1 MDSPTLSQLA
11 RPVHGCTE
19 FCSIAKTNILGLID
33 ESVQTSL
40 LCTQC
45 QQIRTW
51 LESNFHRLKRDR
63 FLRTRRKFNHHVS
76 GRELE
81 NSYLQGCH
89 LCTLLWTF
97 FLRHQR
103 AQHHTHLADSLRE
116 AKDLTVVLKSSSSCF
131 LYLTASTRSPNYKCE
146 CLYLYLHSSTNGP
159 PAKKISKPTPKIPAN
174 GVGGEI
180 LTHDT
185 GGGAIRDWLRRKACC
200 DAASGSLP
208 VAGLVTPIP
217 VLTSSLPLKTLSH
230 KVLQQ
235 TMNWIKRCGASHAKC
250 KSPIDGVLP
259 ARLIDLEDVQQL
271 QFVRIVR
278 VPVPSPPDLKYAT
291 LSYCWGGKSKL
302 QLNRSNA
309 STLEVGVS
317 VSTLPKTIQDAV
329 HFTTG
334 LGLRWLWVDSLCIVQ
349 DSKEDMAHEV
359 QSMYGIY
366 QNCFISIAA
375 LDAKHSDEGL
385 YACRDPLM
393 YAECEMARASKEQA
407 IVIYS
412 GCPHPTRYKVPPLY
426 TRGWVVQE
434 RILPP
439 RTVILGRTVGWECR
453 ETRQT
458 EFRGAG
464 HATPLS
470 TIKSDF
476 FNAIMESKGKLAATS
491 DELGKIREAWARIFS
506 EYLKTNLTFKS
517 DRLAAISA
525 IISAIQA
532 RTNWQNSGGLW
543 VPFLFTELLWKRMS
557 LTSGSYRTG
566 ISPSWSWASVE
577 CDLSRLSSP
586 ILKRFVEVDV
596 EDGDVE
602 CLKSRNVRNVSS
614 GGRPIALRVSGT
626 PMKLSSHEYDYE
638 SDYGPVHCKHCTFQ
652 DLPKNIR
659 LDGCWIPDI
668 GPDDNYPSYFLPFAQ
683 LEVDGIVGLGLSR
696 VDPHSLVFERKG
708 YMRISYPKKA
718 VKQILHFLKKQTK
731 FTSYVV

>member
-1 MDSPTLSQLA
+1 MSADSDL
-11 RPVHGCTE
+11 
-19 FCSIAKTNILGLID
+19 
-33 ESVQTSL
+33 
-40 LCTQC
+40 
-45 QQIRTW
+45 
-51 LESNFHRLKRDR
+51 
-63 FLRTRRKFNHHVS
+63 
-76 GRELE
+76 
-81 NSYLQGCH
+81 
-89 LCTLLWTF
+89 
-97 FLRHQR
+97 R

-116 AKDLTVVLKSSSSCF
+116 AKYLAVVLKSSSSCF

-146 CLYLYLHSSTNGP
+146 RLYLYLHSSTNGP

-185 GGGAIRDWLRRKACC
+185 GGSAIRDWLRRKACC

-412 GCPHPTRYKVPPLY
+412 GCPHPTRDKVPPLY

-476 FNAIMESKGKLAATS
+476 FNAITESKGKLAATS

-602 CLKSRNVRNVSS
+602 CLKSRNARNVSS

-708 YMRISYPKKA
+708 YMRISYPKEA